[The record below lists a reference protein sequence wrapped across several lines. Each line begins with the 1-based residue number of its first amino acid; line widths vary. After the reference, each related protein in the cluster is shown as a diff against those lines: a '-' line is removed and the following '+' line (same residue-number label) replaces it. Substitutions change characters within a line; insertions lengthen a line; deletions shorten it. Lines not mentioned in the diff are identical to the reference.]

1 MRWHQTSL
9 DLYPLEVVRLRAVL
23 MNSISKSAA
32 ALFLASVLSAACAS
46 DSDGNSGELPDGS
59 VDTTPDAEVGPESV
73 AMYVHTDDTL
83 FRIDNQNFAL
93 IEVGPFNAPNGER
106 MTDLAITPDGEIYTV
121 SSSTSDTTSA
131 LWQINSNSGQA
142 TRVADV
148 GEVGQQPNVGMTF
161 LIDGTLLATDK
172 TGGVRKI
179 DPLNGN
185 VTELGEFG
193 TGYATAGDLV
203 GIEDG
208 RMFAISDMG
217 PHGNEDINN
226 VLITINPETGAFI
239 SEIGQIGWGRVFGS
253 AVANNRIYAF
263 TDEGYVIEINP
274 ANGVGTERARYNDIR
289 FWGAGVTPRAAID

>member
-1 MRWHQTSL
+1 MRCDETCL
-9 DLYPLEVVRLRAVL
+9 DVYPLEVVRLRPVL

-32 ALFLASVLSAACAS
+32 ALFLASVLGAACAS
-46 DSDGNSGELPDGS
+46 DSDGSSADTPDGS
-59 VDTTPDAEVGPESV
+59 VNTSPDADVGPQSV
-73 AMYVHTDDTL
+73 RMFVHTADTL
-83 FRIDNQNFAL
+83 YRIDNQNFAL
-93 IEVGPFNAPNGER
+93 IEVGPFNAPDGER

-121 SSSTSDTTSA
+121 SSSTSETTSA
-131 LWQINSNSGQA
+131 LWKINRDSGQA
-142 TRVADV
+142 TRVAGV
-148 GEVGQQPNVGMTF
+148 GEVGAQSNVGLTF

-179 DPLNGN
+179 DPLTGA

-193 TGYATAGDLV
+193 AGYATAGDLV

-217 PHGNEDINN
+217 PNGNEDINN

-239 SEIGQIGWGRVFGS
+239 SEIGQIGWGKVFGS

-274 ANGVGTERARYNDIR
+274 SNGVGTERARYNDIR

>member
-1 MRWHQTSL
+1 
-9 DLYPLEVVRLRAVL
+9 
-23 MNSISKSAA
+23 MNSISKSVA
-32 ALFLASVLSAACAS
+32 ALFLASVLGAACAS
-46 DSDGNSGELPDGS
+46 DGDSGDLPDGS
-59 VDTTPDAEVGPESV
+59 VNTSPDADLTPV
-73 AMYVHTDDTL
+73 AVRMFVHTDDTL
-83 FRIDNQNFAL
+83 FRMDNENFAL

-106 MTDLAITPDGEIYTV
+106 MTDLAITPNGEIYTV
-121 SSSTSDTTSA
+121 SSSTSTTTSA
-131 LWQINSNSGQA
+131 LWLVDADNGQA
-142 TRVADV
+142 TRVAGV
-148 GEVGQQPNVGMTF
+148 GEVGEQPNVGLTF

-179 DPLNGN
+179 DPLTGA

-226 VLITINPETGAFI
+226 VLITINPETGRFI

-263 TDEGYVIEINP
+263 TDEGFVIEINP
-274 ANGVGTERARYNDIR
+274 SNGVGTERARYADTR
-289 FWGAGVTPRAAID
+289 FWGAGVTPRAAIE

>member
-1 MRWHQTSL
+1 
-9 DLYPLEVVRLRAVL
+9 

-32 ALFLASVLSAACAS
+32 ALFLASVLGAACAS
-46 DSDGNSGELPDGS
+46 DSDGNSGDLPDGS
-59 VDTTPDAEVGPESV
+59 VDTTPDAEVGPQSV
-73 AMYVHTDDTL
+73 RMFVHTDDTL
-83 FRIDNQNFAL
+83 FLIDNQNFAL
-93 IEVGPFNAPNGER
+93 IEVGPFNAPNDER

-131 LWQINSNSGQA
+131 LWQINANSGQA
-142 TRVADV
+142 TRIADV

-179 DPLNGN
+179 DPVSGA

-203 GIEDG
+203 GVEDG

-289 FWGAGVTPRAAID
+289 FWGAGVTPRAAIE